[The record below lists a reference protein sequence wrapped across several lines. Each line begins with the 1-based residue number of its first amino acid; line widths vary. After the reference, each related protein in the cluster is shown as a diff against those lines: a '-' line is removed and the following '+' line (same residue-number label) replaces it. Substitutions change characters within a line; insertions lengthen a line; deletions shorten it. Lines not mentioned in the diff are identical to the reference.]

1 MISKESRVYLQIA
14 GLLLSSAVVAGCAK
28 DSFLS
33 GLAPTGLP
41 KMTEPDLEETD
52 LEDTVEDSGEDS
64 GEEDEKKSKRV
75 AEKDAEE

>member
-1 MISKESRVYLQIA
+1 MISNDSKVCLQIA
-14 GLLLSSAVVAGCAK
+14 GLLLSSVVVAGCAK

-41 KMTEPDLEETD
+41 RMTEPDLDEPELEE
-52 LEDTVEDSGEDS
+52 TVEDSGEK
-64 GEEDEKKSKRV
+64 DEKKSKRV